1 MSLATRA
8 TRVGIVVA
16 VLSAIAPSAVA
27 DDSERVS
34 PYGREGVFELGG
46 GAGFT
51 VATNLREITLAP
63 MFGWFVADDLELTAI
78 VSATYI
84 DTGEDATG
92 LIGILVEP
100 SYQIAFN
107 PLTYGFL
114 GMGVGG
120 AYVGDLG
127 GGLALAPRLGARFLV
142 GSSGVLTPSL
152 SWQYTT
158 HDLDVMSGATDTA
171 LLSVASSLRMNV
183 AYTVMW

>member
-1 MSLATRA
+1 MRLSARA
-8 TRVGIVVA
+8 ARVALVVA
-16 VLSAIAPSAVA
+16 VLSAIAPAAVA
-27 DDSERVS
+27 EQDERAS
-34 PYGREGVFELGG
+34 AYGREGVFELGG

-78 VSATYI
+78 LSATYI
-84 DTGEDATG
+84 DTGEEATG

-100 SYQIAFN
+100 SYQLAFN
-107 PLTYGFL
+107 PMTYGFL

-127 GGLALAPRLGARFLV
+127 GGLALAPRIGARFLV
-142 GSSGVLTPSL
+142 GTSGILTPSL